1 MLVASKSVGQA
12 VAIRPRTPVS
22 LGLARVSCVRGA
34 AIPKHR
40 VVQCRAVGTVNESAK
55 SVKVA
60 EPLATL
66 GAVVGLGW
74 ASEAQAS
81 EQVFGDIAL
90 GLDTSVQLLY
100 LSALL
105 ALLAAGSFLV
115 VRQVLVRREL
125 ESTAK
130 DIGEKVRSG
139 RAESEEYFELGVVML
154 RKKSFTQAIKNLEMA
169 LNTWDGEPEE
179 KAQAYNALGYA
190 YFQQEKYQQ
199 AVAEYKQAVEL
210 QPGYITA
217 WNNLG
222 NAYEK
227 IKQPEQALEAY
238 QETLSYA
245 PDNEIAKQRADMLSR
260 RLTRLQRM

>member
-1 MLVASKSVGQA
+1 MMAPKLLGHA
-12 VAIRPRTPVS
+12 VAIRPRSPVS
-22 LGLARVSCVRGA
+22 VGLARVSCVRGA

-40 VVQCRAVGTVNESAK
+40 VVQCRAVGTENEGVK

-60 EPLATL
+60 EPFATL

-81 EQVFGDIAL
+81 EQVLGDIAL

-130 DIGEKVRSG
+130 DIGEKVRAG

-154 RKKSFTQAIKNLEMA
+154 RKKSFAQAIKNLEMA

-199 AVAEYKQAVEL
+199 AVKEYKQAVEL